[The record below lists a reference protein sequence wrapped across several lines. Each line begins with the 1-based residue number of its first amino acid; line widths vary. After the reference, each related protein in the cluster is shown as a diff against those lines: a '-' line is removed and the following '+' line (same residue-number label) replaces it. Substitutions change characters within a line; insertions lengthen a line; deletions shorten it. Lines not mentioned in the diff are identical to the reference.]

1 VGCKWVIGGGGSP
14 THPVRPG
21 LRLRAGSFIPAM
33 ARYFGATGGSTSSNE
48 GVEWSE
54 SARWVL
60 ENTELLWAP
69 FQEPQEDGS
78 VGFGRIHKYPAE
90 APKIRFR
97 QYISDRP
104 TSKHMRISLAFRTG
118 CSQSVV
124 MHTYT

>member
-1 VGCKWVIGGGGSP
+1 MGDWGGGSP

-60 ENTELLWAP
+60 ENTELLWTP
-69 FQEPQEDGS
+69 FLEPQEDGS
-78 VGFGRIHKYPAE
+78 VGFGRI
-90 APKIRFR
+90 
-97 QYISDRP
+97 QISCRGSENPIPSVHLGSTDLKTYEDFPGLQDRVL
-104 TSKHMRISLAFRTG
+104 SK
-118 CSQSVV
+118 CSDA
-124 MHTYT
+124 HIYLDNGT